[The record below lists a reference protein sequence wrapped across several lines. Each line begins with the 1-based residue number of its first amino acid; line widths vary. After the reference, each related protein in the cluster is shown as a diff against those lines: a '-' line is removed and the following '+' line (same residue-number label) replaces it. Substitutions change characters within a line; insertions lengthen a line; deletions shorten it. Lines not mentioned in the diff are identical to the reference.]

1 MLFPAALFIR
11 RTGQLPQNLKNSCD
25 FSCFIHNYKYN
36 NICANV
42 IRKMRIPVYLEERA
56 YMAYSS
62 SGGAGPCDMEKIKEV
77 LLTNKK
83 KYHTPLLGIKII
95 ILR

>member
-62 SGGAGPCDMEKIKEV
+62 SGGAGPCDMEKIKVTSKNTV
-77 LLTNKK
+77 LVPHFITAQEKAN
-83 KYHTPLLGIKII
+83 
-95 ILR
+95 